1 MSSTPLTTCVEGSPT
16 GDTCPVCRSVVATL
30 TEETDGPDISLDEL
44 ATELRELEERAD
56 RARDGL
62 KEAEG
67 QAKQIDR
74 QLEEV
79 EWASRGKAG
88 PRRPR

>member
-1 MSSTPLTTCVEGSPT
+1 M
-16 GDTCPVCRSVVATL
+16 
-30 TEETDGPDISLDEL
+30 TEEADGPDVSLDQL

-79 EWASRGKAG
+79 GERLEGAAG
-88 PRRPR
+88 PRRPGGGDHHCQGVGRIQGGRARRW